1 MKNPISIAFLI
12 FSILLLSSIQSMATG
27 WRQYTYDNSQYVSL
41 NNIKEFY
48 KFNSISKNRS
58 GTIIKNAAIKLE
70 FKVNSPEC
78 LINNI
83 KFILSK
89 PITAYRDVQLI
100 STTDLDKVIDPILR
114 PINGHGQNLFKTVI
128 IDAGHGGKDPGAVN
142 SLGTEAG
149 YNLIVA
155 KKVEKLLLKNGFNVI
170 MVRSD
175 NTFLSLS
182 QRVELANKYKS
193 AIFISIHF
201 NAEPSKTA
209 RGIETFTLSPQGVA
223 HYGRG
228 VKNSDHQIQVGN
240 HQDSQNIALGTA
252 VHGSIVS
259 RIYNQTERYDR
270 GIRRARYTLLTGI
283 KHPSILIEGGFLSN
297 KTEAK
302 IIHSDKYQQTLAIGI
317 AEGVKKYHFAMTR
330 AYRKQ

>member
-1 MKNPISIAFLI
+1 MKKPISIAFLI
-12 FSILLLSSIQSMATG
+12 LSILFLSSVQTMATG
-27 WRQYTYDNSQYVSL
+27 WRQYTYDNNQYVSL
-41 NNIKEFY
+41 SNLKEFY
-48 KFNSISKNRS
+48 KFNSISKDKL
-58 GTIIKNAAIKLE
+58 GTTIKNAAIKLE

-89 PITAYRDVQLI
+89 PITAYRNVQLI
-100 STTDLDKVIDPILR
+100 STTDLDKLIDPILR

-128 IDAGHGGKDPGAVN
+128 VDAGHGGKDPGAVN

-155 KKVEKLLLKNGFNVI
+155 KKIEKLLQQNGFHVV
-170 MVRSD
+170 MTRSD

-182 QRVELANKYKS
+182 QRVALANKYKS

-201 NAEPSKTA
+201 NAEASKRA
-209 RGIETFTLSPQGVA
+209 RGIETFTLSPQGVP

-240 HQDSQNIALGTA
+240 YQDSQNIALGTA
-252 VHGSIVS
+252 IHGSIIS
-259 RIYNQTERYDR
+259 RIYSKTERYDR

-283 KHPSILIEGGFLSN
+283 KHPSILIEGGFLSH

-302 IIHSDKYQQTLAIGI
+302 IIHSDKYLQTLSIGI
-317 AEGVKKYHFAMTR
+317 TEGVKKYHFAMTR
-330 AYRKQ
+330 AYRKK